1 MNNANTP
8 LNPAATIAVSAEMQ
22 EIRQRALRRQRI
34 NNGFVYAIG
43 IFIAL
48 WIVLPLFLI
57 TSMAL
62 TTPDT
67 VRAYPKSV
75 LPFIPFSFDTLE
87 FFLNS
92 YGIVRGL
99 VNSIVAATL
108 TVLISTLIAA
118 PAGYAI
124 SRYIFRGRDAFRM
137 TILATRAFPG
147 IVAVV
152 PLAVA
157 FIRLQLYDTVHG
169 LALVYT
175 ASALPTSVLII
186 GSVFAG
192 IPYEMEEA
200 AVVFGATPLRTFVRV
215 LLPLA
220 LPGFVASGAFAFV
233 GAWNEVFLAAML
245 TTTNR
250 TLPAR
255 MLTTDAEL
263 PYTFAGAFFML
274 VPSVLFMFIIRR
286 HLLSMWGQFSK

>member
-1 MNNANTP
+1 MSDTEQPQTQGITVEASEEMR
-8 LNPAATIAVSAEMQ
+8 AV
-22 EIRQRALRRQRI
+22 RRRALRRQRI
-34 NNGFVYAIG
+34 SNGFTYGLG
-43 IFIAL
+43 ILIAL

-57 TSMAL
+57 ASMAL
-62 TTPDT
+62 TTQEA

-75 LPFIPFSFDTLE
+75 LPFIRFSFETLD

-92 YGIVRGL
+92 YGVARGL
-99 VNSIVAATL
+99 INSVVAATL
-108 TVLISTLIAA
+108 TVLLSTLMAA

-124 SRYIFRGRDAFRM
+124 SRYLFRGRDAFRM
-137 TILATRAFPG
+137 SILATRAFPG

-157 FIRLQLYDTVHG
+157 FIRLGLYDTVYG
-169 LALVYT
+169 LALVY
-175 ASALPTSVLII
+175 AAGALPTSVLII
-186 GSVFAG
+186 GSVFAS
-192 IPYEMEEA
+192 IPYELEEA
-200 AVVFGATPLRTFVRV
+200 AVVFGATPLQAFRRV

-220 LPGFVASGAFAFV
+220 LPGFVAAGAFAFV

-255 MLTTDAEL
+255 VLTTDAEL
-263 PYTFAGAFFML
+263 PYIFAGGFFML

>member
-1 MNNANTP
+1 MNNIEQPQTQAMTVE
-8 LNPAATIAVSAEMQ
+8 ASEEMRV
-22 EIRQRALRRQRI
+22 IRRRALRRQRI
-34 NNGFVYAIG
+34 NDGFTYGVG
-43 IFIAL
+43 ILIAL

-62 TTPDT
+62 TTQEV
-67 VRAYPKSV
+67 VRSYPKGV
-75 LPFIPFSFDTLE
+75 LPFIPFSFDTLD

-92 YGIVRGL
+92 YGVARGL
-99 VNSIVAATL
+99 INSVIAATL
-108 TVLISTLIAA
+108 TVLVSTLIAA

-124 SRYIFRGRDAFRM
+124 SRYLFRGRDTFRM
-137 TILATRAFPG
+137 GILATRAFPG

-157 FIRLQLYDTVHG
+157 FIRLGLYDTVHG

-175 ASALPTSVLII
+175 AGALPTSILII
-186 GSVFAG
+186 GSVFAS

-200 AVVFGATPLRTFVRV
+200 AVIFGATPLQRFWRV

-255 MLTTDAEL
+255 VLTTDAEL

-274 VPSVLFMFIIRR
+274 VPSVIFMFIIRR